1 MYERKDDIPFEG
13 EIYVKENGE
22 FKKVDRGYLITFQS
36 ANNGIHAVI
45 RKNANIAELLVAK
58 QIINSDYENEKAN
71 RPDNFKELLGLVE
84 KQLAEDDKQY
94 KELHGKIRHEDFEAI
109 MKEAISIMQKNKGE

>member
-58 QIINSDYENEKAN
+58 QIIDSDYENEKAN

-94 KELHGKIRHEDFEAI
+94 KELHDKIGHEDFEVI